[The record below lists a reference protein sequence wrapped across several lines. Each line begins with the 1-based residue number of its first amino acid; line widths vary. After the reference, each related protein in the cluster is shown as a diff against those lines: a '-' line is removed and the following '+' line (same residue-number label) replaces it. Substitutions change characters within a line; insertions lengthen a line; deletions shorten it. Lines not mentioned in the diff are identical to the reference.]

1 MNVLQI
7 CFKYFNYSWVNQISF
22 PGRQLWPLN
31 KLTVARGIILSNPRV
46 RIPFIVRK
54 KTWIKVLKNELIWT
68 IQGSIITMR
77 SLITKPIIMTIVMFE
92 DQSYL
97 NPLAEVQLNTRA
109 IAPVTI
115 NRVTVEQR
123 TTIITIFEE
132 IVILESSNDKH
143 SKKRQIWCISSNQ
156 NLPSNSHYWKEM
168 LQFRHHLSPSKAL
181 LIARVTDKVVD
192 L

>member
-1 MNVLQI
+1 
-7 CFKYFNYSWVNQISF
+7 
-22 PGRQLWPLN
+22 
-31 KLTVARGIILSNPRV
+31 
-46 RIPFIVRK
+46 
-54 KTWIKVLKNELIWT
+54 
-68 IQGSIITMR
+68 MR

-143 SKKRQIWCISSNQ
+143 SKKRQI
-156 NLPSNSHYWKEM
+156 
-168 LQFRHHLSPSKAL
+168 
-181 LIARVTDKVVD
+181 
-192 L
+192 